1 MKILTK
7 SLVKDYNLKIV
18 TKKLEKNNK
27 KIITQI
33 KEFKAKNQFNKRLYI
48 CMYIYKISRKNVA
61 ITSYKKIKIF

>member
-1 MKILTK
+1 MNILTK

-33 KEFKAKNQFNKRLYI
+33 KEFKAKNQFNKRL
-48 CMYIYKISRKNVA
+48 
-61 ITSYKKIKIF
+61 